1 MGRYPRRTDSASMIR
16 HVSTHREDRVVD
28 AIGCVRVF
36 GSVFVCTGSFALWAA
51 LGGGGGLDEAGAGP
65 RLLLALIGAS
75 HLGAG
80 LFLCASRWSR
90 AVVRRRGVEW
100 TERGGLRPA
109 RSRFF
114 VPSDIGSVFVEEM
127 VDSDG
132 DSTYRVVLRLG
143 SGETVPLTHQFSP
156 SEETAADAA
165 AAVARRLQI
174 PERVG

>member
-1 MGRYPRRTDSASMIR
+1 MIR

-51 LGGGGGLDEAGAGP
+51 LGGGGGLDEAGGAGP

-90 AVVRRRGVEW
+90 AVVSRRGVEW